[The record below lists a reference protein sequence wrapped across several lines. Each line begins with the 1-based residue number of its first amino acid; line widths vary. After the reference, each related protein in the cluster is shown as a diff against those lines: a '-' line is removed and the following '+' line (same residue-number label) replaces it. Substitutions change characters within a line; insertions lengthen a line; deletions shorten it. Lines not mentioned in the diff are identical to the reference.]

1 MRNLVL
7 LSLFLILFN
16 HIYEHFSY
24 GESSLYMKG
33 MFAIPLLGALSY
45 GLSFLGRGWLSNRA
59 SVLLFN
65 SSLAISVSACLI
77 KGIIEISGR
86 STTLDVPYWWTGFA
100 FLALSGLVCLHP
112 TRKQEDFL

>member
-1 MRNLVL
+1 MMALVL

-16 HIYEHFSY
+16 YIYEHFSY

-33 MFAIPLLGALSY
+33 MFAIPLLGALAY
-45 GLSFLGRGWLSNRA
+45 GLSFLGRVWLSNHA
-59 SVLLFN
+59 SVWLFN
-65 SSLAISVSACLI
+65 ASLAIATSGCLM

-86 STTLDVPYWWTGFA
+86 STTLEIPYWWTGFA

-112 TRKQEDFL
+112 PREKEDFL